1 MNIVG
6 PITHGIVQT
15 NLFSSICNKYSI
27 LHIYFCWKNW
37 CVYPESDIKFEQPC
51 NGDLNFLHK
60 YMYFLAVKKKLIFD
74 EGKFTKNYIMYV
86 NLNGIPCKPKSAKF
100 VTGLKK
106 THPAIRF
113 QSHCKSVQLD
123 PPLHLFIRLKVA
135 FSVILPYWTTIFMSI
150 RYSL

>member
-1 MNIVG
+1 MVYLNKECVKISRFWDY
-6 PITHGIVQT
+6 HGIVQT

-106 THPAIRF
+106 PT
-113 QSHCKSVQLD
+113 QLYG
-123 PPLHLFIRLKVA
+123 FRVTVKVYSWIRLC
-135 FSVILPYWTTIFMSI
+135 I
-150 RYSL
+150 YSLG